1 MTRSRATWMVA
12 IALVCLMAIGASAQT
27 LPPIKFEKYELPNGL
42 DVILHEDH
50 DIPMVAVNVWY
61 HVGSKYEEPGR
72 TGFAHLFEHMM
83 FQGSEHHDAEY
94 FAPLEKVGGAV
105 NGSTTEDRTNYWEN
119 VPSNYLELA
128 LWLESDRMG
137 YLVPAM
143 TQEKLDNQRDV
154 VKNERRQ
161 SYDNQP
167 YAKAEELLLPLVYPD
182 DHPYHHSVI
191 GSMADLSAASLE
203 DVSNFFKLYYAPNN
217 ASLCIAGD
225 FDPAEAKKLVEK
237 YFGPIPPGAPVDRM
251 TDWIPTISG
260 ERRTVAEDNVNLP
273 RLYYAWP
280 TPGYYKPGDAE
291 FDLLANALTSGKTS
305 RLYKDLVYDKQIAQ
319 DVTAYQESHELNG
332 VFRIEVTAKEGH
344 TLAEIEKAV
353 DAVLADVL
361 NSGITQT
368 ELDQAKT
375 GWKTGFVRRL
385 ERTGGFGGRA
395 DKLNE
400 YNTFLGNPDRFQW
413 DMDRYSNAT
422 VAGVN
427 GFVKKYISL
436 TNRAVMHI
444 VPQGS
449 LMAAEEPA
457 GMDLTKEPNPMAEPT
472 FNPPT
477 IEHAEL
483 SNGLKVLVV
492 ENHELPLVQTNL
504 VINSGWAA
512 DPPDRPGA
520 GSLTAELL
528 DEGTKTRTALQ
539 IAEEAKSLGANLG
552 TNSSRDGCGVTLNC
566 LKSKLDES
574 LALMSDVVLN
584 PTFPKDELER
594 VRKDYLGRII
604 QESKQPFTSAFKS
617 FLRELYGADHPYGQ
631 PYTGSGTEKSIKAL
645 TQQDLVNWYNANYL
659 PNNASVIMVGDI
671 TLDEAK
677 TKLEKAFKGWKP
689 GTVTA
694 SEVPDPKPLAKTRVC
709 IVDKPGAAQSVIV
722 VGHFGMKRSNPDWLA
737 TDVMN
742 NVFGGQFTSRL
753 NMNLREDKGYTY
765 GAGAF
770 FLGTRGLG
778 PFVAYAQVQS
788 DVTKPAVQEFI
799 KEMRDIT
806 TTRPLTDEEVKDS
819 KANMV
824 KSFPNQ
830 FETLGGVA
838 GQLVQML
845 RFNLPEDEWQTYV
858 SRVNAIDGATATKA
872 AKEYLHPDDV
882 LIVVVGDRAKI
893 EPGLKELELG
903 DIVNIDSG
911 GL

>member
-12 IALVCLMAIGASAQT
+12 ISLVALMAVGASAQS
-27 LPPIKFEKYELPNGL
+27 LPPIKFEKYTLPNGL
-42 DVILHEDH
+42 NVILHEDH
-50 DIPMVAVNVWY
+50 AIPMVAVNVWY
-61 HVGSKYEEPGR
+61 HVGSKNEEPGR

-83 FQGSEHHDAEY
+83 FQGSQHHDDEY

-119 VPSNYLELA
+119 VPSNYLEMA

-161 SYDNQP
+161 SLDNQP
-167 YAKAEELLLPLVYPD
+167 YAKASELMLPLLYSG

-191 GSMADLSAASLE
+191 GSMDDLSAASLE
-203 DVSNFFKLYYAPNN
+203 DVGNFFKLYYAPNN

-225 FDPAEAKKLVEK
+225 FDPAQAKAFVEK
-237 YFGPIPPGAPVDRM
+237 YFGPIPPGSPVDRS
-251 TDWIPTISG
+251 TDWIPKLEG
-260 ERRTVAEDNVNLP
+260 EHRAVAQDNVNLP

-291 FDLLANALTSGKTS
+291 FDLLANALSSGKTS

-319 DVTAYQESHELNG
+319 DVTAYQESHELCG
-332 VFRIEVTAKEGH
+332 AFTIEVTAKEGH
-344 TLAEIEKAV
+344 TLAEIEKEV
-353 DAVLADVL
+353 DAVMTDLL
-361 NSGITQT
+361 NTGITQT

-375 GWKTGFVRRL
+375 GWQTGFVRRL
-385 ERTGGFGGRA
+385 ERVGGFGGRA

-400 YNTFLGNPDRFQW
+400 YNTMLGSPDKFQW
-413 DMDRYSNAT
+413 DMDRYTKAT

-427 GFVKKYISL
+427 DYLKKYIDL
-436 TNRAVMHI
+436 NRRAVLHI
-444 VPQGS
+444 VPQGE
-449 LMAAEEPA
+449 LTAEAEPV
-457 GMDLTKEPNPMAEPT
+457 GLDLTKEPGPGAEPT
-472 FNPPT
+472 FTPPT
-477 IEHAEL
+477 IERTEL
-483 SNGLKVLVV
+483 SNGLKVVVV
-492 ENHELPLVQTNL
+492 ENHELPLVQTSL
-504 VINSGWAA
+504 VIQSGWAA
-512 DPPDRPGA
+512 DPADRPGA

-528 DEGTKTRTALQ
+528 DEGTTTRTALQ
-539 IAEEAKSLGANLG
+539 ISEQEKSLGADLG
-552 TNSSRDGCGVTLNC
+552 TNSTRDGCGVSLNC

-574 LALMSDVVLN
+574 LDLMSDVVLN
-584 PTFPKDELER
+584 PTFPKEELER
-594 VRKDYLGRII
+594 VRKDYLGRIQ

-617 FLRELYGADHPYGQ
+617 YLRELYGPDHPYGQ

-645 TQQDLVNWYNANYL
+645 TQQDLMDWYKANYL

-677 TKLEKAFKGWKP
+677 AKLEKAFKGWKP
-689 GTVTA
+689 GTITA
-694 SEVPDPKPLAKTRVC
+694 TEVPDPKPLGKTRVC

-722 VGHFGMKRSNPDWLA
+722 VGHYGLKRSSPDWLA
-737 TDVMN
+737 ADVMN
-742 NVFGGQFTSRL
+742 NTYGGQFTSRL

-770 FLGTRGLG
+770 FLATRGLG
-778 PFVAYAQVQS
+778 PFVSYAQVQS
-788 DVTKPAVQEFI
+788 DVTKQAVQEFI

-806 TTRPLTDEEVKDS
+806 TTRPLTDEEVVDS
-819 KANMV
+819 KANMI
-824 KSFPNQ
+824 KSFPGQ

-838 GQLVQML
+838 GQLVEMI
-845 RFNLPEDEWQTYV
+845 RFNLPEDSWKTYE